1 MTTYI
6 MAFLNS
12 PMEIP
17 TDLSSLLWVIPI
29 GLCIS
34 VVYKAVKLETFDI
47 KLFLRE
53 VSLLFI
59 TGMGLMIF
67 VMLLL
72 LGIARLA
79 HVV

>member
-17 TDLSSLLWVIPI
+17 TGLGSLLWVIPI

-34 VVYKAVKLETFDI
+34 VVYKAVKLETFNI
-47 KLFLRE
+47 KLFMRE
-53 VSLLFI
+53 VSLLFV
-59 TGMGLMIF
+59 TGMGLMVF

-72 LGIARLA
+72 LGIAKLA

>member
-6 MAFLNS
+6 MALLS
-12 PMEIP
+12 GPMEIP
-17 TDLSSLLWVIPI
+17 TGVGSLLWVIPI

-34 VVYKAVKLETFDI
+34 VVYKAVKLETFNFR
-47 KLFLRE
+47 LFLRE

-59 TGMGLMIF
+59 TGIGLMIF
-67 VMLLL
+67 VMLVLV
-72 LGIARLA
+72 GIAKLA

>member
-6 MAFLNS
+6 MALFSS

-17 TDLSSLLWVIPI
+17 TNIDSLLWVIPI

-34 VVYKAVKLETFDI
+34 VVYKAIKLETFNI
-47 KLFLRE
+47 KLFLKE

-59 TGMGLMIF
+59 TGMGLMVF

-72 LGIARLA
+72 LGIATLA
-79 HVV
+79 NVL